1 MRENEGYITIF
12 EAYKV
17 LNLKKKLY
25 LSPQKFGKDD
35 LSQMSFQLDTKIVVS
50 YFWSHQSQS
59 SGSRTA

>member
-1 MRENEGYITIF
+1 MRENEGYVTIF

-35 LSQMSFQLDTKIVVS
+35 LSQTSFQLENKIVVS

-59 SGSRTA
+59 SGSQTA